1 MRGRASHVTDLGDGT
16 VLRIGGDPEREAR
29 IMEQA
34 RTHGFPVPA
43 VRELRD
49 GGMVLDRVDGPT
61 MADQLRRRPWQ
72 LSRQIRVL
80 ADLHDRLHL
89 IACDGGSL
97 LHFDLHPENVMLG
110 PEGPVVIDWTN
121 ARGGDPDADVALTW
135 LILETSA
142 GLPGRLAARMF
153 RSRVGDE
160 AVRRGLAEAAHFR
173 LADVNVTAT
182 EKDRVRRIRGA

>member
-16 VLRIGGDPEREAR
+16 VLRVGGDPEREAR
-29 IMEQA
+29 IMEHA
-34 RTHGFPVPA
+34 RARGFAVPA

-61 MADQLRRRPWQ
+61 MADELRRRPWQ
-72 LSRQIRVL
+72 LPRQIRVL
-80 ADLHDRLHL
+80 ADLHDALHA
-89 IACDGGSL
+89 IAYDGGSL

-110 PEGPVVIDWTN
+110 PGGPVVIDWTN
-121 ARGGDPDADVALTW
+121 ARGGNPDTDVALTW

-153 RSRVGDE
+153 SVRVGDE

-182 EKDRVRRIRGA
+182 EKDRVRRIYGT